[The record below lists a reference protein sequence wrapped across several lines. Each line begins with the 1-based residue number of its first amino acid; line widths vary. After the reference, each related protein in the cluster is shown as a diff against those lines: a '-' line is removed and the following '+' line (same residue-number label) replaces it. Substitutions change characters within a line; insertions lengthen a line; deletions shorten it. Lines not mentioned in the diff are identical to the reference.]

1 MASERPEVTPEH
13 RVMFRDFVRL
23 VHEMDK
29 CRFVE
34 RYRQQDH
41 RVSGAVDE
49 NGELKTTAP
58 DYDWEDFRS
67 FMTDF
72 RKIGIAEKERTHL
85 WKIYKLAGR
94 YASDKLR
101 EGLGA
106 NQQQVK
112 GMLFGTWT
120 GMNLVATINGEEKIF
135 TIAELSDMLTNGIIF
150 HQDPRHRQ
158 AVEAFAKEPRWTY
171 LWPALGFKIMPI
183 KDAAMRM
190 FHSLWQDGILSDA
203 DYPEEWQ
210 ASKRVWEAS
219 RRKAA
224 SG

>member
-1 MASERPEVTPEH
+1 
-13 RVMFRDFVRL
+13 MFRDFVRL

-34 RYRQQDH
+34 RYREQDH
-41 RVSGAVDE
+41 GVSGGVDE
-49 NGELKTTAP
+49 KGEWKTTAP

-72 RKIGIAEKERTHL
+72 RKVGIAKDEPTHL
-85 WKIYKLAGR
+85 WKIYKLVGR

-106 NQQQVK
+106 NHDEVK
-112 GMLFGTWT
+112 GMLFGTWS
-120 GMNLVATINGEEKIF
+120 GMNLVATINGEERTF
-135 TIAELSDMLTNGIIF
+135 TIAELADMLTNGMIF
-150 HQDPRHRQ
+150 HEDPKHRQ

-171 LWPALGFKIMPI
+171 LWPAINFNIMPI
-183 KDAAMRM
+183 KNAAMRM

-210 ASKRVWEAS
+210 AEKRAW
-219 RRKAA
+219 AA
-224 SG
+224 SKSKAGSG